1 MPDLATLGIQ
11 VTSASAA
18 TAVSDLD
25 NLTAATKRTETAT
38 DSLSSASSAQK
49 TQLDRLRAAYDPL
62 FAAQQKYRQSL
73 TDLKTLQASGTI
85 STKQYSVMLQALKN
99 DFAGQV
105 GALKTY
111 GDNIELAGRRAGVAG
126 GSLGQLSFQIND
138 IATGLVMGQSPFQ
151 IMAQQGGQVFQIWQ
165 MNNNVFKE
173 LGTVIRGL
181 ITPTRL
187 ALGAVAA
194 IGLVGAAAV
203 NSYIQS
209 QKRMVVATKGLG
221 EASGATVDDLERIAE
236 QASVTGHVAVV
247 QAEAMEAAYV
257 QTGRVGKENLLGLI
271 SVTKDFATQTGLS
284 VDDATAKLAKM
295 ASDPMQG
302 IDDLAASIGGVT
314 GRTRELIQEQIAQGN
329 QQKAIAILTDAARR
343 SLDDY
348 RASQTALGRLMD
360 SASTSASNFW
370 HDLGKSIDHAYDS
383 VVKFKQENETLF
395 RIMAQIAGMGAGSAI
410 EQFFTPPPAKTSGQG
425 GSNAAAIN
433 QAFTQLGNAD
443 QISGYKQLFDLQEQ
457 AGKLSSALTNMR
469 ANPNAF
475 SPTQI
480 ARTADALD
488 RVNGAIKSM
497 TDSDGKLI
505 TQEDI
510 RIRQNNLAVQ
520 ALNARTP
527 AEMAAIARQQTYITL
542 IGQNVSATQAAAM
555 ADSAAA
561 LAFSSAQK
569 ALDDQNKAITLS
581 IAGNVA
587 LADAYAKGGAAA
599 MVAQA
604 QYQAMQEAI
613 TTGIDVQARARQL
626 LTQAVSGQIASL
638 SQDITAQQRIADVT
652 KAANDNVASGS
663 LAYDRVNDFIQE
675 HVRLLQL
682 EDLRKAAVVA
692 GNKVLI
698 DQLDRLIVNYH
709 QLTQEQRQNARQAE
723 INGMLNPN
731 AQDITNIHD
740 LLGKRGG
747 RAAIAGT
754 SLRGQ
759 SLGVMSDLGSSNPFG
774 PGAGLGRDSA
784 IQQARD
790 EAAQRQKIME
800 DAAQAGLITAQQAA
814 DARVLIEIDANNKIL
829 AATQEYEDAKLALG
843 ENTFASL
850 ADGLGAMFGKQSAAY
865 KAAFAVEKAFQ
876 IARSTLALETAIAQA
891 AAIPWP
897 ANIPAIAEAVALGGQ
912 ILSQLA
918 SVTAGFATGVVDIQG
933 PGTGTS
939 DSILARLSNGESVVT
954 ASATARNRNTL
965 VAMNNGASFDGM
977 GRAANMN
984 INISQ
989 EPGVAVEV
997 VGMSEDQVTMI
1008 ARRVVHK
1015 EAPSVVASNQRS
1027 PNSVMAKA
1035 TRDTIQAKRVR
1046 H

>member
-1 MPDLATLGIQ
+1 MTDLARLGIAVESNAAKATADLDRLAGSAKNAQQATDQ
-11 VTSASAA
+11 VTSAA
-18 TAVSDLD
+18 
-25 NLTAATKRTETAT
+25 
-38 DSLSSASSAQK
+38 K
-49 TQLDRLRAAYDPL
+49 TQATMFDRLRASYDPL
-62 FAAQQKYRQSL
+62 YAAQMKYRQALS
-73 TDLKTLQASGTI
+73 DLKTLQNSGAV
-85 STKQYSVMLQALKN
+85 SAKQYSTMLAAQKSA
-99 DFAGQV
+99 FAEQV
-105 GALKTY
+105 VAINKY
-111 GDNIELAGRRAGVAG
+111 GDAARVSG

-187 ALGAVAA
+187 ALGGVVA
-194 IGLVGAAAV
+194 IGLVGAAAA

-209 QKRMVVATKGLG
+209 QKRMMVATKGLG
-221 EASGATVDDLERIAE
+221 AASGATVDDLERIAE
-236 QASVTGHVAVV
+236 QAASTGHVAVV

-370 HDLGKSIDHAYDS
+370 HDLGKNIDHAYDS

-410 EQFFTPPPAKTSGQG
+410 EQFFTPPPASAATGNGTS
-425 GSNAAAIN
+425 AAIN
-433 QAFTQLGNAD
+433 RAFDASKAAASGLGYDQLKSLQDEAARQKKVIDEGFPGLSATQAAQVTTYYHN
-443 QISGYKQLFDLQEQ
+443 
-457 AGKLSSALTNMR
+457 LT
-469 ANPNAF
+469 
-475 SPTQI
+475 
-480 ARTADALD
+480 
-488 RVNGAIKSM
+488 GAIQSM
-497 TDSDGKLI
+497 TDANGKLI

-527 AEMAAIARQQTYITL
+527 TEMAAIARQQTYITL

-561 LAFSSAQK
+561 LAFASAQK

-638 SQDITAQQRIADVT
+638 SQDITAQQRVADITGQANKLV
-652 KAANDNVASGS
+652 AAGALS
-663 LAYDRVNDFIQE
+663 YDRMNDYIQDNIG
-675 HVRLLQL
+675 LLQL
-682 EDLRKAAVVA
+682 EDLRKAAVIA

-698 DQLDRLIVNYH
+698 DQLDKLIV
-709 QLTQEQRQNARQAE
+709 QRGLLTKQQHADEAQGRLDGLR
-723 INGMLNPN
+723 NPH
-731 AQDITNIHD
+731 AQDITDING
-740 LLGKRGG
+740 LRGTPG
-747 RAAIAGT
+747 GNAAIGQT
-754 SLRGQ
+754 SLFQ
-759 SLGVMSDLGSSNPFG
+759 STGNVLNDLGQSNPFG
-774 PGAGLGRDSA
+774 KGAQIALGFNLDA
-784 IQQARD
+784 IRKQAD
-790 EAAQRQKIME
+790 QYTKIID
-800 DAAQAGLITAQQAA
+800 DAAKASLIGPQQAA
-814 DARVLIEIDANNKIL
+814 DARVAIEEMANQQIAQSYAQFNQDRLQMTSDFFGNL
-829 AATQEYEDAKLALG
+829 AALSRVKNKEIAAI
-843 ENTFASL
+843 
-850 ADGLGAMFGKQSAAY
+850 GK
-865 KAAFAVEKAFQ
+865 
-876 IARSTLALETAIAQA
+876 A
-891 AAIPWP
+891 AAIIQATIDGYLAVQKALAAYPPPWNFAMAAAVGVATA
-897 ANIPAIAEAVALGGQ
+897 ANVAAI
-912 ILSQLA
+912 
-918 SVTAGFATGVVDIQG
+918 AGFADGVVGVTG

-965 VAMNNGASFDGM
+965 AAMNNGASFDGI

-997 VGMSEDQVTMI
+997 VGVTEDEVNVI
-1008 ARRVVHK
+1008 ARRIVHT
-1015 EAPSVVASNQRS
+1015 EAATVVAHSQRQ
-1027 PNSVMAKA
+1027 PNGIMAKA
-1035 TRDTIQAKRVR
+1035 TRDTVQAKRLR
-1046 H
+1046 R